1 MPRIRLEICAARN
14 VIMASQEWNDG
25 VISFEQVND
34 AEDCLRFALH
44 YVPLCALSG
53 LVVLNVAG
61 CHNEGKPE
69 LVALLIHVSI
79 WMMKAIKEVQKM
91 FNKTHIPLRLCLE
104 DVMTDTVWPAI
115 RDDLVNAT
123 LDFDFAIRLKIYFF
137 DWTYGGFIAGFGH
150 RVSRL
155 EVFLPLIN
163 PAVFGN
169 AVRTLPALIPDVDEL
184 VFTTDYQRTE
194 ENYYDFLQQHETLV
208 LDLFNHPVF
217 NPKSLKHF
225 TMATKATTTTKADKE
240 RISKFLSRL
249 RQIVTQRAP
258 YFQSL
263 QMLMYNNAIHYFY

>member
-1 MPRIRLEICAARN
+1 MIVAAQESGSEITP
-14 VIMASQEWNDG
+14 
-25 VISFEQVND
+25 FEQVKS

-53 LVVLNVAG
+53 LVVLNVSG
-61 CHNEGKPE
+61 FHSNGKPE
-69 LVALLIHVSI
+69 LVALLIHMTI
-79 WMMKAIKEVQKM
+79 WMMGAIKEVQKV
-91 FNKTHIPLRLCLE
+91 FDKPDVPLRLCLE
-104 DVMTDTVWPAI
+104 DVMTDTIWPSI

-123 LDFDFAIRLKIYFF
+123 IDFPFLVHLKIYFF

-169 AVRTLPALIPDVDEL
+169 VVKTLPALIPDVEQL

-208 LDLFNHPVF
+208 MDLFAHPVF
-217 NPKSLKHF
+217 GPKKLKHF
-225 TMATKATTTTKADKE
+225 TMATKATTTTKSDKE
-240 RISKFLSRL
+240 RIKKFLSKL
-249 RQIVTQRAP
+249 RQIITQRAP
-258 YFQSL
+258 YFPSL
-263 QMLMYNNAIHYFY
+263 QMLMYNNDVHYFY